1 MAKMRDRLELSG
13 KKRLVLFLISIALI
27 VLGTAFAERSVAVT
41 LGFVIIGGL
50 VGLVASGGMI
60 PDRRHPYLYLM
71 RRGKPGENR
80 NFDDVPMNPWDTIAP
95 DGEETKKET
104 K

>member
-27 VLGTAFAERSVAVT
+27 VLGTAFAERNVAVT

-50 VGLVASGGMI
+50 VGLVASGSMI
-60 PDRRHPYLYLM
+60 PNPRYRYM
-71 RRGKPGENR
+71 RRGRPAENR
-80 NFDDVPMNPWDTIAP
+80 NFDDVPMNPWDAITP
-95 DGEETKKET
+95 DGDETKKET
-104 K
+104 P